1 MKKIITSLAMIA
13 ILLHQ
18 SCSEEESSLV
28 MPTDGLSAHYPL
40 DGSAQDLTGINQ
52 EGVINGAINVANRRN
67 VRNMALGFDGATSN
81 VDLGDILDEI
91 FSGEDKKFSFSFWI
105 KPNASMSNNLI
116 ISKLGDLNCAEDQ
129 RAFTIRIMDNK
140 INALFYYALTSDT
153 FRRWEGSTVL
163 ESGTWYHIVVN
174 YDGEVDTDD
183 GANRLAIYINSELES
198 LILNGSQGPLGSFQN
213 GTAHLG
219 LGNRLNSN
227 GDNCATTQIF
237 NGSIDYVRIYNRTLT
252 LNEIS
257 ILRRE

>member
-1 MKKIITSLAMIA
+1 MIL

-18 SCSEEESSLV
+18 SCKDEESSLV

-40 DGSAQDLTGINQ
+40 DGSAEDLTGINQ

-67 VRNMALGFDGATSN
+67 VPNMALGFDGATSN

-91 FSGEDKKFSFSFWI
+91 FSGEDKKFSLSFWI

-116 ISKLGDLNCAEDQ
+116 ISKLGDINCAEDQ
-129 RAFTIRIMDNK
+129 RAFTIRIFENK
-140 INALFYYALTSDT
+140 INALFYYSLTSDT
-153 FRRWEGSTVL
+153 FRRWQGSTVL
-163 ESGTWYHIVVN
+163 EPGTWYHIVVN
-174 YDGEVDTDD
+174 YDGDIDTDD
-183 GANRLAIYINSELES
+183 GANRLAIYINSEFETL
-198 LILNGSQGPLGSFQN
+198 LLNGSQGSLGSFQDV
-213 GTAHLG
+213 TAHLG

-227 GDNCATTQIF
+227 GENCATSQVF
-237 NGSIDYVRIYNRTLT
+237 NGSIDDVRIYNRTLT